1 MANLNLGLLLGEQ
14 GRKREAELVLRAALH
29 ADPNLAA
36 AAHNLGVLLA
46 EDRIDETLVLCR
58 RAYELNPDEPK
69 YAYTLAFYLNQTGD
83 LPGAVTILKRMVDR
97 RTANANSYLLL
108 GEIFERQEKTED
120 AMNVYRKAVA
130 DENMSQEDRG
140 LFAAKIRIYQAAR

>member
-1 MANLNLGLLLGEQ
+1 M
-14 GRKREAELVLRAALH
+14 H

-36 AAHNLGVLLA
+36 AAHNLAVLLA
-46 EDRIDETLVLCR
+46 QDRIDEALVLCR

-97 RTANANSYLLL
+97 RTANANSYFLL
-108 GEIFERQEKTED
+108 GEIFERQGKTED
-120 AMNVYRKAVA
+120 AMNVYRQAVA
-130 DENMSQEDRG
+130 NENLDQEDRG
-140 LFAAKIRIYQAAR
+140 LFAAKIRIYQAEH